1 MAKMDFDKIL
11 SATAAKLGFNSL
23 REKQVETVT
32 AFAQGNDVFV
42 SLPTGSGKSLCFYI
56 LPWLFD
62 GWRKNPEPS
71 CIIIVLS
78 PLLALMET
86 QVSMLNDKGLSSV
99 FITHED
105 LDDDVSQRLHEGAFQ
120 VVMFSPEA
128 LLCSDTWRDML
139 QSPVYQ
145 DNVVAVVVDEAHL
158 VKKW

>member
-1 MAKMDFDKIL
+1 MAKMDFDKKL

-71 CIIIVLS
+71 CIVIVLS

-86 QVSMLNDKGLSSV
+86 QVSMLNDKGLSS
-99 FITHED
+99 IAHE
-105 LDDDVSQRLHEGAFQ
+105 DDVSQRLHEVAFQ